1 MILYHRHSFL
11 NCTHHTVSFAAARLK
26 NTWFMQIV
34 QKKLKKKTILETEV
48 WETFKK
54 WGHPPKQFRFH
65 LAVQPSDWQVGRWC
79 FGQTLFYMKGLLH
92 IAALSLTP
100 WCVGT
105 PNTPNNYFSI
115 TLSPTHSKVKSTSC
129 PPQPFLPWK
138 ALDFPPSGATP
149 LPLQRPPST
158 SSWLEAA
165 FQSVHA
171 TCWGTFSSLLQ
182 SLPDKVLV

>member
-165 FQSVHA
+165 FQCPCHM
-171 TCWGTFSSLLQ
+171 LRNI
-182 SLPDKVLV
+182 